1 MKLLIV
7 LGVIF
12 VLVWVFRSG
21 RKKKVPPERTAQAL
35 APANMVRCPVCAVH
49 LPQAD
54 AVVGAHGQYCS
65 LAHRD
70 DAEVP
75 PPAP

>member
-7 LGVIF
+7 LGIIF
-12 VLVWVFRSG
+12 LLAWLFRSG
-21 RKKKVPPERTAQAL
+21 RKKNPPAQRQAD
-35 APANMVRCPVCAVH
+35 APALSNMVRCPVCQLH

-54 AVVGAHGQYCS
+54 AVVGARGQYCS
-65 LAHRD
+65 LAHHD
-70 DAEVP
+70 AAEVP